1 MTHEI
6 KLHIKFCDEVLRG
19 EKTFEVRWD
28 DRNYKRG
35 DLIKFVPVLSGGIP
49 IEHPVMKKTYEIT
62 YVLSGWGIKE
72 GYCVFSIKKHRLS
85 FRSLL
90 IKMLERS

>member
-1 MTHEI
+1 MTHKI
-6 KLHIKFCDEVLRG
+6 KLYNEYCDAVLRG
-19 EKTFEVRWD
+19 DKTFEVRWD

-35 DLIKFVPVLSGGIP
+35 DLIKFIPVASGGLP
-49 IEHPVMKKTYEIT
+49 IEHPIKNKTYEIT
-62 YVLSGWGIKE
+62 YVLSGWGINK

>member
-6 KLHIKFCDEVLRG
+6 KLNIKFCDAVLRG
-19 EKTFEVRWD
+19 EKTFEVRWT

-35 DLIKFVPVLSGGIP
+35 DLIKFIPVAPGGLP
-49 IEHPVMKKTYEIT
+49 LEHPVMNKTYEIT

-72 GYCVFSIKKHRLS
+72 GYCVFSIKKHKLS